1 MLDKK
6 KVKFRRQKMTT
17 PDKRYRYS
25 IRKFNV
31 GIASVAIAAFM
42 FLGGGAVS
50 VSASE
55 LVSNEPAVP
64 TSNSISEE
72 VQPSTPEMQESDEVP
87 SSAPLTE
94 TPAETPTALTEQT
107 ETVVAEETTQT
118 TEVTDPTS
126 INESSQDS
134 SSQTE
139 NADALV
145 AAKKVLEQVTSEAE
159 VLSSDALRKAAKST
173 EDTSALQEAAKSTQA
188 VIAEANKVFA
198 DENASLEDVNAQ
210 IVAIRSSVGSLVPEL
225 ISYTGIEEVTVALN
239 TPTSTETPADDAD
252 KAVVSAISD
261 VYTAKTQRVTTFAG
275 IPSNA
280 IVVIES
286 SATPATYTYKRFDGA
301 VNLDAVKKAYDAG
314 GFVDA
319 STFKTNGGKVN
330 EGETIYVVKEST
342 LKSATATSVEETYDL
357 IKFKHRENLVIDP
370 NSYDLGALARP
381 GSFSIDIEMLGDV
394 IDGYDPTRHILKE
407 NNTLLVIEP
416 GHSVYYGDLPEN
428 ERPAN
433 LVTNEKGDL
442 EDEYGNSMLYYHDK
456 LNLLLSHIEGHN
468 LADKPNSILDLPPG
482 VSVVF
487 KGLDGNETSS
497 KADINKLWFKR
508 LDDVWNKD
516 KEEYI
521 WGATTT
527 LEFKFK
533 VEKDGK
539 VINQDTEWRKVTL
552 HSSGNKKLADIIK
565 TTTKNTV
572 NDFDKGIV
580 DNIDFS
586 ALPTGMKDIA
596 VAMEKES
603 ANLDGTTPE
612 DGKLPIFNNPE
623 NKNVKWIVERTPED
637 SYGDGTKYAVQD
649 NSHGTSPI
657 RILPNWTD
665 LFKGDPS
672 ALLVSYLKETS
683 NDAGRKD
690 TDPIV
695 DKEAI
700 KSYKSLLDSIYRF
713 HKYNVDT
720 PVHAWNTADG
730 TTTKSLQDYAEGTHS
745 EFNKPVS
752 NYWRSSITPMGI
764 PTFDVGSDLDLEEL
778 TIIPS
783 GPTYVITH
791 RFEKGSSVPK
801 DIELPTEITSRITDD
816 KNYKEVPSGATRET
830 NQTISTTPYTD
841 KVNNGIWTFENWSAT
856 SLSPSAENPNPE
868 FVGTWKF
875 TKNEDVVVQYIALK
889 SNGTVDTSVTLK
901 GDYTD
906 SDDVQP
912 GTKYNATETK
922 NGIQEKPTSIVHD
935 ASGITYELVE
945 DRTESYTNGQKDE
958 TAKTA
963 GDVPVGGAVIK
974 YYYKPTGVGSVKIV
988 YQALTEDGSAEDAS
1002 VHLRD
1007 DYMDTEDKPVD
1018 TPYNAREE
1026 GEQPASITYVRPD
1039 GSTIEY
1045 KLVAEK
1051 SKLVDPYGEYTADEI
1066 GGADFPTEDDFY
1078 SYQVQEGLTTYTYY
1092 YQPDPNTETPA
1103 GTVKMGSVK
1112 IKYTALNEAG
1122 EKDPNV
1128 ELRGEYIDT
1137 PNSKVGTEYDAA
1149 ETKDGVEEKPTEFK
1163 NIGGKDYTFVR
1174 IEKTVNGVTAS
1185 DTNTSGEVAE
1195 GETIIEYVYK
1205 PVSTVPPVEP
1215 KGSVKIV
1222 YKALNADGTDVDS
1235 SVTLRADVNDTVDA
1249 AVGTPWNAKET
1260 GVDHDKNDTTEPIN
1274 ERQEMFTTEATETN
1288 PSREYRLVAAKTT
1301 VQTPTDATPVTV
1313 TDDAQLEG
1321 QVVEGT
1327 TTVTYYYA
1335 LVQVQ
1340 PATSRQ
1346 VKGSV
1351 IIKYEDAAETEIKGQ
1366 LTDTDQG
1373 LVATYTTPSRR
1384 YIKVDNQITYL
1395 DSEPTETEVL
1405 SNLTYNADQT
1415 REDGTVEKPAMIPFG
1430 DKTYHFIKL
1439 KEGSAETTGLVTE
1452 TTKTVTYVYA
1462 PEQQREETSPTLGS
1476 VLVRYKLEGSETDT
1490 NPDGITLRANYPDRT
1505 DVVVKNQTKTIYFY
1519 EDANGQQQTVREV
1532 TADPVPTNER
1542 YEITADEAPEILVS
1556 EGKQYRKVRRSDV
1569 AESGLVPEGTTTIT
1583 YYYKPV
1589 LGGVIVK
1596 YVNEA
1601 GLEIA
1606 DQYTDTDLN
1615 THLTSPVQ
1623 SYDATQTKPNSTDSE
1638 KPLTLTGKDDGKSYI
1653 FKEVRA
1659 EAGDSQPSGNL
1670 KEGTTTVVYVY
1681 SEKPKGSVLVRYKAL
1696 DAATGRQEDNS
1707 VTLREDYLDTPETYV
1722 DTDWSTVDKNVDHDK
1737 NQDTP
1742 LVDEQPTK
1750 FENINGKDYVLVKT
1764 VTRVPGQDATS
1775 DATSG
1780 NVVRGQTVVTY
1791 FYAPVQTETATT
1803 ENKGSVVIQY
1813 RRLGDKKEIA
1823 SAKDDRRDVVVSTT
1837 TNTKTFYVVDGQ
1849 RTYLEGGEAGVT
1861 TTEPT
1866 AADQLLYKAD
1876 ETGEQPP
1883 TINFQDTEAGE
1894 TAAITYHFIRHDT
1907 TSAGITG
1914 SVEVGTKTV
1923 VYLYS
1928 PEQSETTSKDNTAK
1942 VTVNYYILDTDTTL
1956 QPSYEDMPATKISET
1971 VSTRTYYLDADGNQ
1985 VPVGTPT
1992 EEIKPVVPA
2001 VTYNTNLTKADGTA
2015 ERPTTLTSGGK
2026 TYHLVETATS
2036 FTDGTGV
2043 SGTLTKDT
2051 VVNYYY
2057 AEVKEEEVSR
2067 TPITGN
2073 VLVHYKRASDKQELQ
2088 GTYTDTPATPVA
2100 YTVVTRSYYEDA
2112 QGQKHQVGESRSSRE
2127 AVTPVSTYT
2136 VEGTTEAPATL
2147 SYENTTYHY
2156 IGLETGSKPLTGDV
2170 VEGTTEVT
2178 LLYKPEQSR
2187 QETSPT
2193 PGSVIVRYKLEGS
2206 ETEANP
2212 DGITLRGDYPDTTDV
2227 VVKNQTKTIYF
2238 YEDANGQPQTVR
2250 EVTAD
2255 PVPTNERYEI
2265 TADEAPEILFSDGK
2279 QYRKVRRS
2287 EVAESG
2293 LVLEGT
2299 TTITYYYAPI
2309 QGGVI
2314 VKYVNEAGDEIAD
2327 QYTDTDLNTHL
2338 TDPVQSYDADGKKA
2352 DGQTDEKPGE
2362 LVGKDGKTYVFKEFK
2377 SGDGLS
2383 QPSGDL
2389 KEGTTTVVYVY
2400 KEKDK
2405 GSVLVRY
2412 VALQAD
2418 NQTVDDTVHLA
2429 DDYQDTPE
2437 TYIGQDWNTTGNK
2450 TDGSLER
2457 PADFRNV
2464 NGKDYL
2470 LVESKTT
2477 TTHDGQP
2484 VENNPTSGQV
2494 QKGQTVVTYYYAPV
2508 PQGSVRIEYKA
2519 LHPNGDINEDL
2530 NLRKAYFDTLNANVG
2545 TDYNASESGR
2555 VDHDDNP
2562 GTPLEDEKPSQIVL
2576 GAATYRLVEA
2586 RTTKRLNDGQDS
2598 LTDLTS
2604 GQVEKGTITITYYYA
2619 PVLGQVIVKYKALN
2633 ADGTAVDD
2641 SVHLADD
2648 YPEVTAGN
2656 VNDSYAITGQKPN
2669 SQEDEKPS
2677 TFVKP
2682 DKTYHLVASKT
2693 TKQVGTNPATI
2704 VGDNHDG
2711 NVAEGTTL
2719 ITFFY
2724 APEQVEKGTSRQV
2737 KGDVTIRYENTAGEE
2752 IKTSLPDT
2760 VQGLVATY
2768 TKPDRRYIKVDN
2780 QVSYLDTEA
2789 AETEVLSNLTY
2800 DADQTREDGTV
2811 EKPLI
2816 ITHNDKNYH
2825 FIKLKDGSAATTGLV
2840 TEATQ
2845 TVTYV
2850 YALEQTA
2857 VQEEDL
2863 TGSVVV
2869 KYQKL
2874 ADRSQI
2880 KADYSDTT
2888 NVKVGVKRISQNY
2901 YEDKDGVRQLVGN
2914 ATEVKELLS
2923 PAPTYTVEGDTEKPA
2938 IIDVNG
2944 INYHFVGID
2953 ETKSALTGDV
2963 TEVTKEV
2970 VLLYNPEMVETTP
2983 NTRRASVYVD
2993 YKILGTNEELQAR
3006 YTDTNQAVIA
3016 TSETTKRY
3024 YLNQDGSETVLENTT
3039 SPETLVDVT
3048 YDTTENN
3055 ERPLTLTKAGKEY
3068 HLVAG
3073 ETVGETKGTL
3083 TADAYVTYYYAEIK
3097 TETGQTEEKGKV
3109 LIHYE
3114 DTEGNTIS
3122 PEKVDVEDVLVST
3135 APTTR
3140 RYYEDGNGT
3149 KQYIEDLQVGTKVPT
3164 NAQYDA
3170 TQVREGGVEEKPS
3183 TIIYNDKNYHFIKLK
3198 VGSASETGTVTVET
3212 QTVTYVYSPEVTV
3225 STPSDNSAKVT
3236 VNYYILGTDE
3246 TLQPSYEDTPVTKI
3260 SETVSTRTY
3269 YLGADGNEVPV
3280 GDPTVVT
3287 NPVNPPVTY
3296 NTTETKNGKEE
3307 RPTTLTSGDKTYHLV
3322 EAATSF
3328 TDGTGVRGTLTKDTV
3343 VNYYYAE
3350 VKEEVA
3356 TVPTNGSVTIKYET
3370 TEGAS
3375 LREDKEDTASTV
3387 ISTKTTTKKYY
3398 EYNGEKVYVGDP
3410 VESTETVD
3418 LSYDTT
3424 EEAKDEKPSTLEK
3437 DGKTYQRVAVKSG
3450 SAAENGKVTGD
3461 HVVTYVYAE
3470 IVTPPVDSPK
3480 GSVIVKYRIQDEKG
3494 NVIESEIPRPDYE
3507 DTSETVTGTP
3517 YKTNENSDEK
3527 PTEFTYNGKVY
3538 EYVRVDGAEEGQ
3550 VGEGQTVVTYI
3561 YKEKITTP
3569 TPEDPKPENPKP
3581 EDPKP
3586 EDPKP

>member
-6 KVKFRRQKMTT
+6 KIKFRRKRQVT

-55 LVSNEPAVP
+55 LESVVPANTITSLESGELAQPSPETPVGEEEVAETAPVSPAPSSEPAQSVP
-64 TSNSISEE
+64 A
-72 VQPSTPEMQESDEVP
+72 PTPAP
-87 SSAPLTE
+87 SSEPAQSVPAPA
-94 TPAETPTALTEQT
+94 PAPSSEPVQSVPAPAPAPSSEPAQSVPAPAPAPSSDSQEL
-107 ETVVAEETTQT
+107 AA
-118 TEVTDPTS
+118 TD
-126 INESSQDS
+126 DL
-134 SSQTE
+134 
-139 NADALV
+139 A

-173 EDTSALQEAAKSTQA
+173 DDTSALQEAATATQA
-188 VIAEANKVFA
+188 VIAEASKVFA
-198 DENASLEDVNAQ
+198 DENASLDDVNAQ
-210 IVAIRSSVGSLVPEL
+210 IAAIRTSVSVLATEL
-225 ISYTGIEEVTVALN
+225 QSFTGDADITVLLASG
-239 TPTSTETPADDAD
+239 TPAADDA
-252 KAVVSAISD
+252 ISSSD
-261 VYTAKTQRVTTFAG
+261 TAYIAKSEGKGLSLDNLGNDPIIALKSTSG
-275 IPSNA
+275 
-280 IVVIES
+280 
-286 SATPATYTYKRFDGA
+286 TYTYKKFTGKPTEEQIKAAYQNKEFVDGA
-301 VNLDAVKKAYDAG
+301 AYKQANG
-314 GFVDA
+314 EI
-319 STFKTNGGKVN
+319 STAEK
-330 EGETIYVVKEST
+330 IYVIEEA
-342 LKSATATSVEETYDL
+342 LLSVPSSIEE
-357 IKFKHRENLVIDP
+357 
-370 NSYDLGALARP
+370 SYDLTKFHHREHILYDAEVLKMPKTSLALGFLARP
-381 GSFSIDIEMLGDV
+381 GSFSMDLRMNSSYGHVPSKDI
-394 IDGYDPTRHILKE
+394 PKE
-407 NNTLLVIEP
+407 NNTMLVMEPTTQIEY
-416 GHSVYYGDLPEN
+416 SELYTDEN
-428 ERPAN
+428 RPSWIDDTFTETITGFGYKQESRAN
-433 LVTNEKGDL
+433 YNF
-442 EDEYGNSMLYYHDK
+442 
-456 LNLLLSHIEGHN
+456 LLSHIDDYGVAN
-468 LADKPNSILDLPPG
+468 KPNDLLNKPNSVLELPPG
-482 VSVVF
+482 VSILFEGV
-487 KGLDGNETSS
+487 DGEEVLASNAAEVD
-497 KADINKLWFKR
+497 KVWKKLAVDFWDNDYNVRPDQVGILKM
-508 LDDVWNKD
+508 
-516 KEEYI
+516 
-521 WGATTT
+521 
-527 LEFKFK
+527 KFQ
-533 VEKDGK
+533 VEKDGIVIKKENTWREVK
-539 VINQDTEWRKVTL
+539 VYPRENISELIKV
-552 HSSGNKKLADIIK
+552 K
-565 TTTKNTV
+565 TQNTP
-572 NDFDKGIV
+572 NDFANGIV

-586 ALPTGMKDIA
+586 GLPDALKEEAIR
-596 VAMEKES
+596 MES
-603 ANLDGTTPE
+603 TTPNV
-612 DGKLPIFNNPE
+612 DGNLPQDNQLPNFYNPN
-623 NKNVKWIVERTPED
+623 NKNIQWIIKNDETGEFDRQNNEH
-637 SYGDGTKYAVQD
+637 
-649 NSHGTSPI
+649 NTSPI
-657 RILPNWTD
+657 RVIPNWSK

-672 ALLVSYLKETS
+672 KVLSSALKPMPDVEEPLTEEDKAIVTEAERALYAPYIQDIYEFWKDNMLVDRLTNYLYENNRSEGRGVSRYWETVF
-683 NDAGRKD
+683 
-690 TDPIV
+690 DPIPTPSFELTPTTLNLEV
-695 DKEAI
+695 FKHESGEDTTASVTVRYRALTDQGAKTDIVLETD
-700 KSYKSLLDSIYRF
+700 YLDTN
-713 HKYNVDT
+713 K
-720 PVHAWNTADG
+720 AAQNTAYTIEGKRADDD
-730 TTTKSLQDYAEGTHS
+730 TKD
-745 EFNKPVS
+745 
-752 NYWRSSITPMGI
+752 
-764 PTFDVGSDLDLEEL
+764 
-778 TIIPS
+778 
-783 GPTYVITH
+783 
-791 RFEKGSSVPK
+791 
-801 DIELPTEITSRITDD
+801 
-816 KNYKEVPSGATRET
+816 
-830 NQTISTTPYTD
+830 
-841 KVNNGIWTFENWSAT
+841 
-856 SLSPSAENPNPE
+856 
-868 FVGTWKF
+868 
-875 TKNEDVVVQYIALK
+875 
-889 SNGTVDTSVTLK
+889 
-901 GDYTD
+901 
-906 SDDVQP
+906 
-912 GTKYNATETK
+912 
-922 NGIQEKPTSIVHD
+922 EKPLTLTKDGV
-935 ASGITYELVE
+935 TYELVE
-945 DRTESYTNGQKDE
+945 SETTKQVGDTLSDITGTANESGTVADKD
-958 TAKTA
+958 TIITF
-963 GDVPVGGAVIK
+963 
-974 YYYKPTGVGSVKIV
+974 YYKPVATGNVTIK
-988 YQALTEDGSAEDAS
+988 YKALTADGSAED
-1002 VHLRD
+1002 
-1007 DYMDTEDKPVD
+1007 
-1018 TPYNAREE
+1018 
-1026 GEQPASITYVRPD
+1026 
-1039 GSTIEY
+1039 
-1045 KLVAEK
+1045 
-1051 SKLVDPYGEYTADEI
+1051 
-1066 GGADFPTEDDFY
+1066 
-1078 SYQVQEGLTTYTYY
+1078 
-1092 YQPDPNTETPA
+1092 
-1103 GTVKMGSVK
+1103 
-1112 IKYTALNEAG
+1112 
-1122 EKDPNV
+1122 
-1128 ELRGEYIDT
+1128 
-1137 PNSKVGTEYDAA
+1137 
-1149 ETKDGVEEKPTEFK
+1149 
-1163 NIGGKDYTFVR
+1163 
-1174 IEKTVNGVTAS
+1174 
-1185 DTNTSGEVAE
+1185 TN
-1195 GETIIEYVYK
+1195 
-1205 PVSTVPPVEP
+1205 
-1215 KGSVKIV
+1215 
-1222 YKALNADGTDVDS
+1222 
-1235 SVTLRADVNDTVDA
+1235 VTLRAEVNDTVDA
-1249 AVGTPWNAKET
+1249 AVGSPWNAKET
-1260 GVDHDKNDTTEPIN
+1260 NVDHDKDAATDPID
-1274 ERQEMFTTEATETN
+1274 ERPATLLTAAT
-1288 PSREYRLVAAKTT
+1288 PDKASLQYKLVSEKTT
-1301 VQTPTDATPVTV
+1301 IQKTTDAAPVLV
-1313 TDDAQLEG
+1313 TSDTELEG
-1321 QVVEGT
+1321 QVVEG
-1327 TTVTYYYA
+1327 
-1335 LVQVQ
+1335 L
-1340 PATSRQ
+1340 
-1346 VKGSV
+1346 
-1351 IIKYEDAAETEIKGQ
+1351 
-1366 LTDTDQG
+1366 
-1373 LVATYTTPSRR
+1373 
-1384 YIKVDNQITYL
+1384 
-1395 DSEPTETEVL
+1395 
-1405 SNLTYNADQT
+1405 
-1415 REDGTVEKPAMIPFG
+1415 
-1430 DKTYHFIKL
+1430 
-1439 KEGSAETTGLVTE
+1439 
-1452 TTKTVTYVYA
+1452 
-1462 PEQQREETSPTLGS
+1462 
-1476 VLVRYKLEGSETDT
+1476 
-1490 NPDGITLRANYPDRT
+1490 
-1505 DVVVKNQTKTIYFY
+1505 
-1519 EDANGQQQTVREV
+1519 
-1532 TADPVPTNER
+1532 
-1542 YEITADEAPEILVS
+1542 
-1556 EGKQYRKVRRSDV
+1556 
-1569 AESGLVPEGTTTIT
+1569 TTIT

-1596 YVNEA
+1596 YINEA
-1601 GLEIA
+1601 GDEIA
-1606 DQYTDTDLN
+1606 DDYTDTDLN

-1638 KPLTLTGKDDGKSYI
+1638 KPLTLTGKDGKSYI

-1696 DAATGRQEDNS
+1696 DAETGRQEDNS
-1707 VTLREDYLDTPETYV
+1707 VTLRADYLDTPETYV
-1722 DTDWSTVDKNVDHDK
+1722 DTAWSTVDKNVDHD
-1737 NQDTP
+1737 NNPATDSI
-1742 LVDEQPTK
+1742 DEQPAK

-1764 VTRVPGQDATS
+1764 VTQVPGQDATS
-1775 DATSG
+1775 EATSG
-1780 NVVRGQTVVTY
+1780 NVVEGQTVVTY

-1803 ENKGSVVIQY
+1803 ENKGSVVIEY
-1813 RRLGDKKEIA
+1813 RRLGDRKEIA
-1823 SAKDDRRDVVVSTT
+1823 SAKDDRKDVVVSTT

-1861 TTEPT
+1861 KTVPT

-1876 ETGEQPP
+1876 ERGEQPP
-1883 TINFQDTEAGE
+1883 TINFQDTDAGE
-1894 TAAITYHFIRHDT
+1894 TAEKTYHFVKHDE
-1907 TSAGITG
+1907 TSADITG

-1928 PEQSETTSKDNTAK
+1928 PEQSEPTSKDNTAK
-1942 VTVNYYILDTDTTL
+1942 VTVNYYILGTSTEL
-1956 QPSYEDMPATKISET
+1956 QPSYEDTPATKISET

-1985 VPVGTPT
+1985 VPVGDPT
-1992 EEIKPVVPA
+1992 VVTNPVNPE
-2001 VTYNTNLTKADGTA
+2001 VTYDTTLTKADGTA

-2127 AVTPVSTYT
+2127 AVTPIPTYT

-2178 LLYKPEQSR
+2178 LLYSPEMTVSTPSDNSAKVTVNYYILGTSTELQPSYEDTPATKISETVSTRTYYLGVDGNEVPVGDPTVVTNPVNPVVTYDTTLTKVDGTAERPTTLTSGGKTYHLVETATSFTDGTGVSGTLTKDTVVNYYYAEVKEEEVSRTPITGNVLVHYKRASDKQELQGTYTDTPATPVAYTVVTRSYYEDAQGQKHQVGESRSSREAVTPVPTYTIEGTTEAPATLRYENTTYHYIGLETGSKPLTGDVVEGTTEVTLLYSPEQSR

-2193 PGSVIVRYKLEGS
+2193 SGSVIVRYKLEGS
-2206 ETEANP
+2206 ETDATP
-2212 DGITLRGDYPDTTDV
+2212 DGITLRDDYPDTTDV

-2250 EVTAD
+2250 EEIAD

-2265 TADEAPEILFSDGK
+2265 TATEAPEILVSDGK

-2287 EVAESG
+2287 SVAESG
-2293 LVLEGT
+2293 LVPEGT

-2314 VKYVNEAGDEIAD
+2314 VKYVNEEGAEIAD

-2362 LVGKDGKTYVFKEFK
+2362 LVGKDGKTYVFKEVK

-2383 QPSGDL
+2383 QPSGEL

-2412 VALQAD
+2412 VALQED

-2457 PADFRNV
+2457 PADFRNI

-2484 VENNPTSGQV
+2484 VDNNPTSGQV

-2519 LHPNGDINEDL
+2519 LRPNGDINEDL

-2545 TDYNASESGR
+2545 TDYNASETGR

-2789 AETEVLSNLTY
+2789 AETEVLSNLAY

-2857 VQEEDL
+2857 VQEEDI

-2914 ATEVKELLS
+2914 ATEVKELLN

-3024 YLNQDGSETVLENTT
+3024 YLNQDGSETVLQNTT
-3039 SPETLVDVT
+3039 SPETFVDVT

-3073 ETVGETKGTL
+3073 ATLGATDGTL
-3083 TADAYVTYYYAEIK
+3083 RSDVYVTYYYAEIK

-3170 TQVREGGVEEKPS
+3170 SQVREGGVEEKPS

-3287 NPVNPPVTY
+3287 NPVDPAVTY
-3296 NTTETKNGKEE
+3296 DTTETKNGNEE

-3328 TDGTGVRGTLTKDTV
+3328 TEGTGISGTLTKDTV

-3350 VKEEVA
+3350 VKEEVT

-3370 TEGAS
+3370 VDGEELQTPFSDTPSTE
-3375 LREDKEDTASTV
+3375 
-3387 ISTKTTTKKYY
+3387 ISSVTTKRKYY
-3398 EYNGEKVYVGDP
+3398 EYNGEKTYVGEAEVTP
-3410 VESTETVD
+3410 STTDVP
-3418 LSYDTT
+3418 YNTT
-3424 EEAKDEKPSTLEK
+3424 ENDEKPETLQK
-3437 DGKTYQRVAVKSG
+3437 DGKTYQRVAVKAG

-3470 IVTPPVDSPK
+3470 
-3480 GSVIVKYRIQDEKG
+3480 
-3494 NVIESEIPRPDYE
+3494 
-3507 DTSETVTGTP
+3507 
-3517 YKTNENSDEK
+3517 
-3527 PTEFTYNGKVY
+3527 
-3538 EYVRVDGAEEGQ
+3538 
-3550 VGEGQTVVTYI
+3550 
-3561 YKEKITTP
+3561 
-3569 TPEDPKPENPKP
+3569 
-3581 EDPKP
+3581 
-3586 EDPKP
+3586 

>member
-6 KVKFRRQKMTT
+6 KIKFRRKRQVT

-55 LVSNEPAVP
+55 LESVVPANTITSLESGELAQPSPETPVGEEEVAETAPVSPAPSSEPAQSVP
-64 TSNSISEE
+64 APAPAPNSEP
-72 VQPSTPEMQESDEVP
+72 VQSVPAPVPAP
-87 SSAPLTE
+87 SSEPAQSVPAPA
-94 TPAETPTALTEQT
+94 PAPSSDSQELA
-107 ETVVAEETTQT
+107 A
-118 TEVTDPTS
+118 TD
-126 INESSQDS
+126 DL
-134 SSQTE
+134 
-139 NADALV
+139 A
-145 AAKKVLEQVTSEAE
+145 AAKKVLEQVLSEAE
-159 VLSSDALRKAAKST
+159 VLSADALRKAAKST
-173 EDTSALQEAAKSTQA
+173 DDTSALQEAAKSTQA
-188 VIAEANKVFA
+188 VIAVANKVFA
-198 DENASLEDVNAQ
+198 DENASLDDVNAQ
-210 IVAIRSSVGSLVPEL
+210 IAAIRTSVEALANQLYSSTASQDLSVMLT
-225 ISYTGIEEVTVALN
+225 TG
-239 TPTSTETPADDAD
+239 TPDTTTPAHYTKIIND
-252 KAVVSAISD
+252 VVDEPYAI
-261 VYTAKTQRVTTFAG
+261 TARELGTT
-275 IPSNA
+275 
-280 IVVIES
+280 
-286 SATPATYTYKRFDGA
+286 TPAVTSFNLAVYDAATGTSVYKRYDTNSPMNMTLILQDYKANASSFLTA
-301 VNLDAVKKAYDAG
+301 DAFKAAHPLG
-314 GFVDA
+314 E
-319 STFKTNGGKVN
+319 N
-330 EGETIYVVKEST
+330 ETIYVVNKADLENAPAPTTLTFPGLHHREHIVYDPAKQQYYYFLAADVLKLHFEERGKNLLTANIYWKNLIAKHSGVAILKSDKLDPNLLISHTADKPTKHGLHDMGDIYDIEFETTPNFDDWKTTDAEGDLYANYGTNKTIKWRYVQKNQEGQVILREENWRETTVHVGYVNTRDKNDQTIYLSDTTNPDGYVEASKIISEQPYVDYTFTGRTPQNVYSDTQVTTKVVYNDFANYKANGMDFSKLPEPIRDELFKSELAVPGPRGTLPKDGEMVFDPYFKPRKSLEGYPANYLNAFNGEVIKYDGQGAGGNRDTTSDADNPKELDPTQTFPEQIYSERDYPFTEAIFGSKISIDDDGNLKAGTDPLTDTNVADYPLYDRYDSLYSPKYDTNNYWEYVIDSVPRTEIISDGAKINLAAIDAAVADVSGSVYADYIALDEQGNVTETKLQNTKTIVDKKPKDTDYALHDGDKKPETFEHNGRTYKLVYST
-342 LKSATATSVEETYDL
+342 LKVKGTETPYSDTGKVVKGNINATHYYAPVQEKTIEKPLEATLRVEYYDDDTNLKFPQLPNGIVHKTGVVGKTYYKQSYYLDKEKREVALSEVKLYNEVTQGVAYDLVNDKVTDPAGITAGLNTTLNPDLTWEGMRNTGDPATSGENTLLYLYHSKITFEGVNTTKGEFYSDSVVKLYYSMDGDNPTGTTYDRTADDRGTLIIRYVDEEGNQLAEPYTHKDNLVVGTSSYKVNEVETAWDEGGSATAWAIAEDVRYDEVYVSKN
-357 IKFKHRENLVIDP
+357 IPYDVHRD
-370 NSYDLGALARP
+370 
-381 GSFSIDIEMLGDV
+381 
-394 IDGYDPTRHILKE
+394 
-407 NNTLLVIEP
+407 
-416 GHSVYYGDLPEN
+416 
-428 ERPAN
+428 
-433 LVTNEKGDL
+433 
-442 EDEYGNSMLYYHDK
+442 
-456 LNLLLSHIEGHN
+456 
-468 LADKPNSILDLPPG
+468 
-482 VSVVF
+482 
-487 KGLDGNETSS
+487 
-497 KADINKLWFKR
+497 
-508 LDDVWNKD
+508 
-516 KEEYI
+516 
-521 WGATTT
+521 
-527 LEFKFK
+527 
-533 VEKDGK
+533 
-539 VINQDTEWRKVTL
+539 Q
-552 HSSGNKKLADIIK
+552 K
-565 TTTKNTV
+565 T
-572 NDFDKGIV
+572 
-580 DNIDFS
+580 
-586 ALPTGMKDIA
+586 
-596 VAMEKES
+596 
-603 ANLDGTTPE
+603 DGTAVKPDQIREYRFLRPE
-612 DGKLPIFNNPE
+612 AKIPLSG
-623 NKNVKWIVERTPED
+623 
-637 SYGDGTKYAVQD
+637 
-649 NSHGTSPI
+649 
-657 RILPNWTD
+657 
-665 LFKGDPS
+665 
-672 ALLVSYLKETS
+672 
-683 NDAGRKD
+683 
-690 TDPIV
+690 
-695 DKEAI
+695 
-700 KSYKSLLDSIYRF
+700 SLLRG
-713 HKYNVDT
+713 VDT
-720 PVHAWNTADG
+720 ITLVY
-730 TTTKSLQDYAEGTHS
+730 TK
-745 EFNKPVS
+745 
-752 NYWRSSITPMGI
+752 
-764 PTFDVGSDLDLEEL
+764 
-778 TIIPS
+778 
-783 GPTYVITH
+783 TYQVRH
-791 RFEKGSSVPK
+791 RFEKATSVPAH
-801 DIELPTEITSRITDD
+801 IQLPTEI
-816 KNYKEVPSGATRET
+816 ATRT
-830 NQTISTTPYTD
+830 NGKDYTD
-841 KVNNGIWTFENWSAT
+841 VASGDSRTPNDTIDKTAYVDNVNNGTWTFEAWDKST
-856 SLSPSAENPNPE
+856 VTVGKDNPNPE
-868 FVGTWKF
+868 FVGTWLF
-875 TKNEDVVVQYIALK
+875 TAN
-889 SNGTVDTSVTLK
+889 
-901 GDYTD
+901 
-906 SDDVQP
+906 
-912 GTKYNATETK
+912 
-922 NGIQEKPTSIVHD
+922 
-935 ASGITYELVE
+935 
-945 DRTESYTNGQKDE
+945 
-958 TAKTA
+958 
-963 GDVPVGGAVIK
+963 
-974 YYYKPTGVGSVKIV
+974 
-988 YQALTEDGSAEDAS
+988 
-1002 VHLRD
+1002 
-1007 DYMDTEDKPVD
+1007 
-1018 TPYNAREE
+1018 TPS
-1026 GEQPASITYVRPD
+1026 PAS
-1039 GSTIEY
+1039 
-1045 KLVAEK
+1045 
-1051 SKLVDPYGEYTADEI
+1051 
-1066 GGADFPTEDDFY
+1066 PT
-1078 SYQVQEGLTTYTYY
+1078 
-1092 YQPDPNTETPA
+1092 
-1103 GTVKMGSVK
+1103 
-1112 IKYTALNEAG
+1112 
-1122 EKDPNV
+1122 
-1128 ELRGEYIDT
+1128 
-1137 PNSKVGTEYDAA
+1137 
-1149 ETKDGVEEKPTEFK
+1149 
-1163 NIGGKDYTFVR
+1163 
-1174 IEKTVNGVTAS
+1174 
-1185 DTNTSGEVAE
+1185 
-1195 GETIIEYVYK
+1195 
-1205 PVSTVPPVEP
+1205 
-1215 KGSVKIV
+1215 GSVKIV
-1222 YKALNADGTDVDS
+1222 YKALTADGSAEDTN
-1235 SVTLRADVNDTVDA
+1235 VTLRAEVNDTVDA
-1249 AVGTPWNAKET
+1249 AVGSQWNAKET
-1260 GVDHDKNDTTEPIN
+1260 NVDHDKDAATDPID
-1274 ERQEMFTTEATETN
+1274 ERPATLLTAAT
-1288 PSREYRLVAAKTT
+1288 PDKASLQYKLVSEKTT
-1301 VQTPTDATPVTV
+1301 IQKPTDTAPVLV
-1313 TDDAQLEG
+1313 TSDTELEG
-1321 QVVEGT
+1321 QVVEG
-1327 TTVTYYYA
+1327 
-1335 LVQVQ
+1335 L
-1340 PATSRQ
+1340 
-1346 VKGSV
+1346 
-1351 IIKYEDAAETEIKGQ
+1351 
-1366 LTDTDQG
+1366 
-1373 LVATYTTPSRR
+1373 
-1384 YIKVDNQITYL
+1384 
-1395 DSEPTETEVL
+1395 
-1405 SNLTYNADQT
+1405 
-1415 REDGTVEKPAMIPFG
+1415 
-1430 DKTYHFIKL
+1430 
-1439 KEGSAETTGLVTE
+1439 
-1452 TTKTVTYVYA
+1452 
-1462 PEQQREETSPTLGS
+1462 
-1476 VLVRYKLEGSETDT
+1476 
-1490 NPDGITLRANYPDRT
+1490 
-1505 DVVVKNQTKTIYFY
+1505 
-1519 EDANGQQQTVREV
+1519 
-1532 TADPVPTNER
+1532 
-1542 YEITADEAPEILVS
+1542 
-1556 EGKQYRKVRRSDV
+1556 
-1569 AESGLVPEGTTTIT
+1569 TTIT

-1638 KPLTLTGKDDGKSYI
+1638 KPLTLTGKDGKSYI
-1653 FKEVRA
+1653 FKEVKT
-1659 EAGDSQPSGNL
+1659 GDGLSQESGEL

-1696 DAATGRQEDNS
+1696 DAETGRQEDNS
-1707 VTLREDYLDTPETYV
+1707 VTLRADYLDTPETYV
-1722 DTDWSTVDKNVDHDK
+1722 DTAWSTVDKNVDHD
-1737 NQDTP
+1737 NDPATDSI
-1742 LVDEQPTK
+1742 DEQPAK

-1764 VTRVPGQDATS
+1764 VTQVPGQDATS
-1775 DATSG
+1775 EATSG
-1780 NVVRGQTVVTY
+1780 NVVEGQTVVTY

-1849 RTYLEGGEAGVT
+1849 RTYLEGGENGVDVT
-1861 TTEPT
+1861 VPT

-1883 TINFQDTEAGE
+1883 TINFQDTDAGE
-1894 TAAITYHFIRHDT
+1894 TAEKTYHFIKHDEA
-1907 TSAGITG
+1907 SASITG
-1914 SVEVGTKTV
+1914 SVEEELTKIV

-1928 PEQSETTSKDNTAK
+1928 LEQSETTSKANTAK
-1942 VTVNYYILDTDTTL
+1942 VTVNYYILGTSTEL
-1956 QPSYEDMPATKISET
+1956 QPSYEDTPVTKISET
-1971 VSTRTYYLDADGNQ
+1971 VSTRTYYLGADGNE
-1985 VPVGTPT
+1985 VPVGDTT
-1992 EEIKPVVPA
+1992 VVTNPVNPA
-2001 VTYNTNLTKADGTA
+2001 VTYDTTETKNGKE
-2015 ERPTTLTSGGK
+2015 ERPTTLVSGDK
-2026 TYHLVETATS
+2026 TYHLVEAATS
-2036 FTDGTGV
+2036 FTEGTGI

-2073 VLVHYKRASDKQELQ
+2073 VLVHYKRASDKQELK

-2112 QGQKHQVGESRSSRE
+2112 QGQKHQVGDNRTSTE
-2127 AVTPVSTYT
+2127 TVSPIPTYT
-2136 VEGTTEAPATL
+2136 VEGTAEVPTTL
-2147 SYENTTYHY
+2147 PYENTTYHY

-2178 LLYKPEQSR
+2178 LLYTPELS
-2187 QETSPT
+2187 ETKTTSVT
-2193 PGSVIVRYKLEGS
+2193 GSVLVRYKLEGS
-2206 ETEANP
+2206 ETDTTP
-2212 DGITLRGDYPDTTDV
+2212 DGITLRADYPDTTDV

-2265 TADEAPEILFSDGK
+2265 TADEAPEILVSDGK

-2287 EVAESG
+2287 GVAESG
-2293 LVLEGT
+2293 LVPEGT

-2327 QYTDTDLNTHL
+2327 QYTDTDLTTHL

-2362 LVGKDGKTYVFKEFK
+2362 LVGKDGKTYVFKGVK

-2383 QPSGDL
+2383 QPSGNL

-2412 VALQAD
+2412 VALQED

-2457 PADFRNV
+2457 PADFRNI

-2484 VENNPTSGQV
+2484 VDNNPTSGQV

-2545 TDYNASESGR
+2545 TAYNASETGR

-2562 GTPLEDEKPSQIVL
+2562 ETPLEDEKPSQIIL
-2576 GAATYRLVEA
+2576 GATTYRLVEA

-2780 QVSYLDTEA
+2780 QVRYLDSEA
-2789 AETEVLSNLTY
+2789 AETEVLSNLAY

-2811 EKPLI
+2811 EKLLI

-2901 YEDKDGVRQLVGN
+2901 YEDKDGARQLVGN
-2914 ATEVKELLS
+2914 ATEVKELLN

-3006 YTDTNQAVIA
+3006 HTDTDQVVIA

-3068 HLVAG
+3068 YLVAG

-3083 TADAYVTYYYAEIK
+3083 TADVYVTYYYAEIK

-3170 TQVREGGVEEKPS
+3170 SQVREGGVEEKPS

-3198 VGSASETGTVTVET
+3198 DNSAAEAGTVTVET

-3236 VNYYILGTDE
+3236 VNYYILGTDT

-3287 NPVNPPVTY
+3287 NPVNPAATY
-3296 NTTETKNGKEE
+3296 DTTETKNGKEE
-3307 RPTTLTSGDKTYHLV
+3307 RPTTLESGDKTYHLV

-3328 TDGTGVRGTLTKDTV
+3328 TEGTGISGALTKDTV

-3350 VKEEVA
+3350 VKEEVT

-3370 TEGAS
+3370 TEGTP

-3450 SAAENGKVTGD
+3450 SASENGKVTGD

-3470 IVTPPVDSPK
+3470 IKEEVTTVPTN
-3480 GSVIVKYRIQDEKG
+3480 GSVTIKYETTEGTPLREDK
-3494 NVIESEIPRPDYE
+3494 E
-3507 DTSETVTGTP
+3507 DTASTVIST
-3517 YKTNENSDEK
+3517 K
-3527 PTEFTYNGKVY
+3527 
-3538 EYVRVDGAEEGQ
+3538 
-3550 VGEGQTVVTYI
+3550 
-3561 YKEKITTP
+3561 
-3569 TPEDPKPENPKP
+3569 
-3581 EDPKP
+3581 
-3586 EDPKP
+3586 

>member
-6 KVKFRRQKMTT
+6 KIKFRRKRQAT

-55 LVSNEPAVP
+55 LESVVPANTSTSLESGELAQPSPEIPVGEEEVAETDLVSPAPSSEPAQSVP
-64 TSNSISEE
+64 ASALA
-72 VQPSTPEMQESDEVP
+72 P
-87 SSAPLTE
+87 SSEPAQSVPAPA
-94 TPAETPTALTEQT
+94 PAPNSEPVQSVLAPVPAPSSEPAQSVPAPAPAPSSDSQEL
-107 ETVVAEETTQT
+107 AA
-118 TEVTDPTS
+118 TD
-126 INESSQDS
+126 DL
-134 SSQTE
+134 
-139 NADALV
+139 A

-173 EDTSALQEAAKSTQA
+173 DDTSALQEAATATQA
-188 VIAEANKVFA
+188 VIAVANKVFA
-198 DENASLEDVNAQ
+198 DEKASLEEVNAQ
-210 IVAIRSSVGSLVPEL
+210 IAAIRASVEALANQLYSSTASQDLSVMLT
-225 ISYTGIEEVTVALN
+225 TG
-239 TPTSTETPADDAD
+239 TPDTTTPAHYTKIINDVA
-252 KAVVSAISD
+252 SEPYAI
-261 VYTAKTQRVTTFAG
+261 TARELGTT
-275 IPSNA
+275 
-280 IVVIES
+280 
-286 SATPATYTYKRFDGA
+286 TPAVTSFNLAVYDAATGTSVYKRYDTNSPMNMTLILQDYKANASSFLTA
-301 VNLDAVKKAYDAG
+301 DAFKAAHPLG
-314 GFVDA
+314 E
-319 STFKTNGGKVN
+319 N
-330 EGETIYVVKEST
+330 ETIYVVNKADLENAPAPTTLTFPGLHHREHIVYDPAKQQYYYFLAADVLKLHFEERGKNHMTSSTSPKNLIANHSGVAILKSDKLDPNLLISHTTDNPTKHGLHNMGNMYDIEFETEPNFDDWKTTDAEGDLYANYGTNKPIRWRYVQKNEAGEIILRETNWRETTIHAGYHNVQPRTVYLSDPNAPEGYVEATDIFSQLPYEDYVFNGINVQDLYNPKQHTAKVIRNNFAEYKINGMDFSKLPEPLRTELFESEKTVPGPRGTLPQDGEMVFDPTFKPRESVGNYRYEFLNNFENEVIKYDAQGAGGNRDVSSSNEPLNPKQTFPEQIYSERDYPFTEAIFGSKISIDDDGNLKAGTDPLTDTNVEDYPLYDRYYSLYKPKYDTNNYWEYVINEVPRTEIISDGTKINLAAIDAAVVDVNGSVFADYIALDDQGNVTDTKLQATKTIINQQPKDTDYALHDGDKKPETFEHNGRTYKLVYST
-342 LKSATATSVEETYDL
+342 LKVKGTDTAYSDTGKVVKGNINATHYYAPVQERVIEEDFTATLRLEYYDYDTKLPFPQLPNGIVHKTGVVGKTYYKQSYYLDKEKREVALSEVKLYNEVTQGVAYDL
-357 IKFKHRENLVIDP
+357 VNDKVTDP
-370 NSYDLGALARP
+370 AGITAGLNTTLNPDLTWEGMRNT
-381 GSFSIDIEMLGDV
+381 GDPATS
-394 IDGYDPTRHILKE
+394 GE
-407 NNTLLVIEP
+407 NTLLYLYHSKITFEGVNTTKGEFYSDSVVKLYYSMDGDNPTGTTYDRTADDRGTLIIRYVDEEGNQLAEP
-416 GHSVYYGDLPEN
+416 YTHKD
-428 ERPAN
+428 N
-433 LVTNEKGDL
+433 LVVG
-442 EDEYGNSMLYYHDK
+442 
-456 LNLLLSHIEGHN
+456 
-468 LADKPNSILDLPPG
+468 
-482 VSVVF
+482 
-487 KGLDGNETSS
+487 TSS
-497 KADINKLWFKR
+497 YKVNQVETAWDEGGNATAWAIAE
-508 LDDVWNKD
+508 DVRYDEVYVSNNIPYD
-516 KEEYI
+516 VH
-521 WGATTT
+521 T
-527 LEFKFK
+527 
-533 VEKDGK
+533 D
-539 VINQDTEWRKVTL
+539 Q
-552 HSSGNKKLADIIK
+552 K
-565 TTTKNTV
+565 T
-572 NDFDKGIV
+572 
-580 DNIDFS
+580 
-586 ALPTGMKDIA
+586 
-596 VAMEKES
+596 
-603 ANLDGTTPE
+603 DGTAVKPDQIREYRFLRPE
-612 DGKLPIFNNPE
+612 AKIPLSG
-623 NKNVKWIVERTPED
+623 
-637 SYGDGTKYAVQD
+637 
-649 NSHGTSPI
+649 
-657 RILPNWTD
+657 
-665 LFKGDPS
+665 
-672 ALLVSYLKETS
+672 
-683 NDAGRKD
+683 
-690 TDPIV
+690 
-695 DKEAI
+695 
-700 KSYKSLLDSIYRF
+700 SLLRG
-713 HKYNVDT
+713 
-720 PVHAWNTADG
+720 VHTI
-730 TTTKSLQDYAEGTHS
+730 TLVYTK
-745 EFNKPVS
+745 
-752 NYWRSSITPMGI
+752 
-764 PTFDVGSDLDLEEL
+764 
-778 TIIPS
+778 
-783 GPTYVITH
+783 TYQVRH
-791 RFEKGSSVPK
+791 RFEKATSVPAH
-801 DIELPTEITSRITDD
+801 IQLPTEI
-816 KNYKEVPSGATRET
+816 ATRT
-830 NQTISTTPYTD
+830 NGKDYTD
-841 KVNNGIWTFENWSAT
+841 VASGDSRTPNDTIDKTAYVDNVNNGTWTFEAWDKST
-856 SLSPSAENPNPE
+856 VTVGKDNPNPE
-868 FVGTWKF
+868 FVGTWLF
-875 TKNEDVVVQYIALK
+875 TAN
-889 SNGTVDTSVTLK
+889 T
-901 GDYTD
+901 
-906 SDDVQP
+906 
-912 GTKYNATETK
+912 
-922 NGIQEKPTSIVHD
+922 
-935 ASGITYELVE
+935 
-945 DRTESYTNGQKDE
+945 
-958 TAKTA
+958 
-963 GDVPVGGAVIK
+963 
-974 YYYKPTGVGSVKIV
+974 
-988 YQALTEDGSAEDAS
+988 
-1002 VHLRD
+1002 
-1007 DYMDTEDKPVD
+1007 
-1018 TPYNAREE
+1018 TP
-1026 GEQPASITYVRPD
+1026 PAS
-1039 GSTIEY
+1039 
-1045 KLVAEK
+1045 
-1051 SKLVDPYGEYTADEI
+1051 
-1066 GGADFPTEDDFY
+1066 PT
-1078 SYQVQEGLTTYTYY
+1078 
-1092 YQPDPNTETPA
+1092 
-1103 GTVKMGSVK
+1103 
-1112 IKYTALNEAG
+1112 
-1122 EKDPNV
+1122 
-1128 ELRGEYIDT
+1128 
-1137 PNSKVGTEYDAA
+1137 
-1149 ETKDGVEEKPTEFK
+1149 
-1163 NIGGKDYTFVR
+1163 
-1174 IEKTVNGVTAS
+1174 
-1185 DTNTSGEVAE
+1185 
-1195 GETIIEYVYK
+1195 
-1205 PVSTVPPVEP
+1205 
-1215 KGSVKIV
+1215 GSVKIV
-1222 YKALNADGTDVDS
+1222 YKALTADGTDVDS

-1249 AVGTPWNAKET
+1249 TVGSQWNAKET
-1260 GVDHDKNDTTEPIN
+1260 NVDHDKDTATDPID
-1274 ERQEMFTTEATETN
+1274 ERPATLLTAAT
-1288 PSREYRLVAAKTT
+1288 PDKVSLQYKLVSEKTT
-1301 VQTPTDATPVTV
+1301 IQKPTDAAPVLV
-1313 TDDAQLEG
+1313 TSDTELEG
-1321 QVVEGT
+1321 QVVEG
-1327 TTVTYYYA
+1327 
-1335 LVQVQ
+1335 L
-1340 PATSRQ
+1340 
-1346 VKGSV
+1346 
-1351 IIKYEDAAETEIKGQ
+1351 
-1366 LTDTDQG
+1366 
-1373 LVATYTTPSRR
+1373 
-1384 YIKVDNQITYL
+1384 
-1395 DSEPTETEVL
+1395 
-1405 SNLTYNADQT
+1405 
-1415 REDGTVEKPAMIPFG
+1415 
-1430 DKTYHFIKL
+1430 
-1439 KEGSAETTGLVTE
+1439 
-1452 TTKTVTYVYA
+1452 
-1462 PEQQREETSPTLGS
+1462 
-1476 VLVRYKLEGSETDT
+1476 
-1490 NPDGITLRANYPDRT
+1490 
-1505 DVVVKNQTKTIYFY
+1505 
-1519 EDANGQQQTVREV
+1519 
-1532 TADPVPTNER
+1532 
-1542 YEITADEAPEILVS
+1542 
-1556 EGKQYRKVRRSDV
+1556 
-1569 AESGLVPEGTTTIT
+1569 TTIT

-1596 YVNEA
+1596 YINEA
-1601 GLEIA
+1601 GDEIA
-1606 DQYTDTDLN
+1606 DDYTDTDLN

-1638 KPLTLTGKDDGKSYI
+1638 KPLTLTGKDGKSYI
-1653 FKEVRA
+1653 FKEVKT
-1659 EAGDSQPSGNL
+1659 GDGLSQESGNL

-1696 DAATGRQEDNS
+1696 DAETGRQEDNS
-1707 VTLREDYLDTPETYV
+1707 VTLRADYLDTPETYV
-1722 DTDWSTVDKNVDHDK
+1722 DTAWSTVDKNVDHDK

-1750 FENINGKDYVLVKT
+1750 FENINGKNYVLVKT
-1764 VTRVPGQDATS
+1764 VTQVPGQDATS

-1780 NVVRGQTVVTY
+1780 NVVQGQTVVTY

-1803 ENKGSVVIQY
+1803 ENKGSVVIEY

-1861 TTEPT
+1861 KTVPT
-1866 AADQLLYKAD
+1866 AADQLTYTAN

-1883 TINFQDTEAGE
+1883 TINFQDTDAGE
-1894 TAAITYHFIRHDT
+1894 TAAKTYHFVKHDE
-1907 TSAGITG
+1907 TSESIEG

-1928 PEQSETTSKDNTAK
+1928 PEQSEPTSKDNTAK
-1942 VTVNYYILDTDTTL
+1942 VTVNYYILDTSTEL
-1956 QPSYEDMPATKISET
+1956 QPSYEDTPATKISET

-1985 VPVGTPT
+1985 VPVGDPT
-1992 EEIKPVVPA
+1992 VVTNPVNPE
-2001 VTYNTNLTKADGTA
+2001 VTYDTTLTKADGTA

-2127 AVTPVSTYT
+2127 AVTPIPTYT

-2187 QETSPT
+2187 QETSPA

-2206 ETEANP
+2206 ETDTTP
-2212 DGITLRGDYPDTTDV
+2212 DGVTLRDDYPDTTDV

-2250 EVTAD
+2250 EEIAD

-2265 TADEAPEILFSDGK
+2265 TADEAPEILVSDGK

-2287 EVAESG
+2287 GVAESG
-2293 LVLEGT
+2293 LVPEGT

-2362 LVGKDGKTYVFKEFK
+2362 LVGKDGKTYVFKEVK

-2383 QPSGDL
+2383 QPSGNL

-2412 VALQAD
+2412 VALQED
-2418 NQTVDDTVHLA
+2418 NQTVDATVHLA

-2457 PADFRNV
+2457 PADFRNI

-2477 TTHDGQP
+2477 TTHDSQP
-2484 VENNPTSGQV
+2484 VDNNPTSGQV

-2519 LHPNGDINEDL
+2519 LRPNGDINEDL

-2545 TDYNASESGR
+2545 TDYNASETGR

-2562 GTPLEDEKPSQIVL
+2562 GTPLEDEKPSQIIL
-2576 GAATYRLVEA
+2576 GATTYRLVEA

-2598 LTDLTS
+2598 PTNLTS

-2693 TKQVGTNPATI
+2693 TKQVGTNPATV

-2789 AETEVLSNLTY
+2789 AETEVLSNLAY

-2857 VQEEDL
+2857 VQEEDI

-2914 ATEVKELLS
+2914 ATEVKELLN

-3024 YLNQDGSETVLENTT
+3024 YLNQDGSETVLQNTT
-3039 SPETLVDVT
+3039 SPETFVDVT

-3073 ETVGETKGTL
+3073 ATLGATDGTL
-3083 TADAYVTYYYAEIK
+3083 RSDVYVTYYYAEIK

-3149 KQYIEDLQVGTKVPT
+3149 KQYIEDIQVGTKVPT

-3170 TQVREGGVEEKPS
+3170 SQVREGGVEEKPS

-3236 VNYYILGTDE
+3236 VNYYILGTDT
-3246 TLQPSYEDTPVTKI
+3246 TLQPSYEDTPATKI

-3269 YLGADGNEVPV
+3269 YLDADGNQVPV

-3287 NPVNPPVTY
+3287 NPVNPAVTY
-3296 NTTETKNGKEE
+3296 DTTETKNGKEE
-3307 RPTTLTSGDKTYHLV
+3307 RPTTLVSGDKTYHLV
-3322 EAATSF
+3322 ETATSF
-3328 TDGTGVRGTLTKDTV
+3328 TDGTGVSGTLTKDTV

-3350 VKEEVA
+3350 VKEEVT

-3370 TEGAS
+3370 VDGEELQTPFSDTPSTE
-3375 LREDKEDTASTV
+3375 
-3387 ISTKTTTKKYY
+3387 ISSVTTKRKYY
-3398 EYNGEKVYVGDP
+3398 EYNGEKTYVGEAEVTP
-3410 VESTETVD
+3410 STTDVP
-3418 LSYDTT
+3418 YNTT
-3424 EEAKDEKPSTLEK
+3424 ENDEKPETLQK
-3437 DGKTYQRVAVKSG
+3437 DGKTYQRVAVKAG

-3470 IVTPPVDSPK
+3470 I
-3480 GSVIVKYRIQDEKG
+3480 
-3494 NVIESEIPRPDYE
+3494 
-3507 DTSETVTGTP
+3507 
-3517 YKTNENSDEK
+3517 
-3527 PTEFTYNGKVY
+3527 
-3538 EYVRVDGAEEGQ
+3538 
-3550 VGEGQTVVTYI
+3550 
-3561 YKEKITTP
+3561 
-3569 TPEDPKPENPKP
+3569 

-3586 EDPKP
+3586 EDP

>member
-6 KVKFRRQKMTT
+6 KIKFRRQRQVTS
-17 PDKRYRYS
+17 DKRYRYS

-55 LVSNEPAVP
+55 LEPVAPVNTSTSLESGELAQPSPETPIAEEEEAETLPSIVLTPSSEPAQSVPASALAPSSEPAQSVPAPALASSSEPAQSVPAPIPAPISESTQSVSAPIPAPISEPAQSVSAPIPAPSNEPAQSVP
-64 TSNSISEE
+64 APSPAPSNEP
-72 VQPSTPEMQESDEVP
+72 VQSVP
-87 SSAPLTE
+87 SPAPSNDSQEL
-94 TPAETPTALTEQT
+94 AA
-107 ETVVAEETTQT
+107 
-118 TEVTDPTS
+118 TD
-126 INESSQDS
+126 D
-134 SSQTE
+134 
-139 NADALV
+139 L
-145 AAKKVLEQVTSEAE
+145 AASKKTLEQVLSEAD
-159 VLSSDALRKAAKST
+159 VLSSEALRSAAKSL
-173 EDTSALQEAAKSTQA
+173 EDTSALQEAATATQA
-188 VIAEANKVFA
+188 VIAAVNKVFA
-198 DENASLEDVNAQ
+198 DEKASLEEVNAQ
-210 IVAIRSSVGSLVPEL
+210 IAAIRTSVEALANQLYSSTASQDLSVMLTAG
-225 ISYTGIEEVTVALN
+225 TADT
-239 TPTSTETPADDAD
+239 TTPAHYTKIINDVAGEPY
-252 KAVVSAISD
+252 AI
-261 VYTAKTQRVTTFAG
+261 TARELGTT
-275 IPSNA
+275 
-280 IVVIES
+280 
-286 SATPATYTYKRFDGA
+286 TPAVTSFNLAVYDAATGTSVYKRYDTNSPMNMTLILQDYKANASSFLTA
-301 VNLDAVKKAYDAG
+301 DAFKAAHPLG
-314 GFVDA
+314 E
-319 STFKTNGGKVN
+319 N
-330 EGETIYVVKEST
+330 ETIYVVNKADLENAPAPTTLTFPDLHHREHIVYDPAKQQYYYFLAGGVLKLHFEERGKDLLTGSAYQKNLVANHSGVAILKSSNFDPNLLVSHTADKPTKHGLHDMGDIYDIEFETEPNFDDWKTTDADGDLFVKYGANKKIKWRYVQKDEQGKVVLREENWRETTIHVGYQNVEPYSVYLSDETAAEGYVEATDIISQVPYEDYVFNGINVQDLITPKQHTAKVVRNNFAEYKINGMDFSKLPEPLRTELFESEKTVPGPRGTLPQDGEMVFDPTFKPRESMGNYRHEFSNNFENEVIKYDGQGAGGNRDISSSKEPLNPKQTFPGQMYTDRDYPFTEEIFSNNISINDLGELKVGDNASTVTNKEDYPLYDRYTSEYGKSTNNYWEYVIDGVPRTEIFSDGASINLTAIDAAVVDVNGSVFADYIALDDKGNVTDTKLQETKTIIKQQPKDTDYALHDGDKKPETFEHNGRTYKLVYST
-342 LKSATATSVEETYDL
+342 LKVKGTETPYSDTGKVVKGNINATHYYAPVQERVIEEDFTATLRLEYYDYDTKLPFPQLKDGITHKTGVVGKTQYKQKYYLDKDKQIVEVSKEKIGNVITQGVAYDL
-357 IKFKHRENLVIDP
+357 VNDRVTDPKANGIVTQPIEESLTWEGTRTTTNPNTSGDNL
-370 NSYDLGALARP
+370 L
-381 GSFSIDIEMLGDV
+381 
-394 IDGYDPTRHILKE
+394 
-407 NNTLLVIEP
+407 
-416 GHSVYYGDLPEN
+416 
-428 ERPAN
+428 
-433 LVTNEKGDL
+433 
-442 EDEYGNSMLYYHDK
+442 
-456 LNLLLSHIEGHN
+456 LNLLHE
-468 LADKPNSILDLPPG
+468 KTE
-482 VSVVF
+482 F
-487 KGLDGNETSS
+487 
-497 KADINKLWFKR
+497 IN
-508 LDDVWNKD
+508 
-516 KEEYI
+516 
-521 WGATTT
+521 
-527 LEFKFK
+527 
-533 VEKDGK
+533 
-539 VINQDTEWRKVTL
+539 
-552 HSSGNKKLADIIK
+552 
-565 TTTKNTV
+565 
-572 NDFDKGIV
+572 
-580 DNIDFS
+580 
-586 ALPTGMKDIA
+586 
-596 VAMEKES
+596 
-603 ANLDGTTPE
+603 
-612 DGKLPIFNNPE
+612 
-623 NKNVKWIVERTPED
+623 
-637 SYGDGTKYAVQD
+637 
-649 NSHGTSPI
+649 
-657 RILPNWTD
+657 
-665 LFKGDPS
+665 
-672 ALLVSYLKETS
+672 
-683 NDAGRKD
+683 
-690 TDPIV
+690 
-695 DKEAI
+695 
-700 KSYKSLLDSIYRF
+700 
-713 HKYNVDT
+713 
-720 PVHAWNTADG
+720 VHA
-730 TTTKSLQDYAEGTHS
+730 L
-745 EFNKPVS
+745 
-752 NYWRSSITPMGI
+752 
-764 PTFDVGSDLDLEEL
+764 
-778 TIIPS
+778 
-783 GPTYVITH
+783 
-791 RFEKGSSVPK
+791 
-801 DIELPTEITSRITDD
+801 
-816 KNYKEVPSGATRET
+816 
-830 NQTISTTPYTD
+830 
-841 KVNNGIWTFENWSAT
+841 NGQF
-856 SLSPSAENPNPE
+856 
-868 FVGTWKF
+868 
-875 TKNEDVVVQYIALK
+875 
-889 SNGTVDTSVTLK
+889 
-901 GDYTD
+901 YTD
-906 SDDVQP
+906 SVVKFYYNSEWKYDSGERVPKETDEN
-912 GTKYNATETK
+912 GT
-922 NGIQEKPTSIVHD
+922 IIVH
-935 ASGITYELVE
+935 
-945 DRTESYTNGQKDE
+945 
-958 TAKTA
+958 
-963 GDVPVGGAVIK
+963 
-974 YYYKPTGVGSVKIV
+974 
-988 YQALTEDGSAEDAS
+988 
-1002 VHLRD
+1002 
-1007 DYMDTEDKPVD
+1007 
-1018 TPYNAREE
+1018 
-1026 GEQPASITYVRPD
+1026 YV
-1039 GSTIEY
+1039 
-1045 KLVAEK
+1045 
-1051 SKLVDPYGEYTADEI
+1051 
-1066 GGADFPTEDDFY
+1066 
-1078 SYQVQEGLTTYTYY
+1078 
-1092 YQPDPNTETPA
+1092 
-1103 GTVKMGSVK
+1103 
-1112 IKYTALNEAG
+1112 NEAG
-1122 EKDPNV
+1122 EKIAESYTHTDNVLVGRSTYEVPIIDVYADADSPDPINRYTADNPRYNEVYTANNV
-1128 ELRGEYIDT
+1128 PYNIETDTKRDSTEL
-1137 PNSKVGTEYDAA
+1137 V
-1149 ETKDGVEEKPTEFK
+1149 KPAT
-1163 NIGGKDYTFVR
+1163 IGDYTFTRSEAKIPLSGNVPR
-1174 IEKTVNGVTAS
+1174 GTNEITLVYKK
-1185 DTNTSGEVAE
+1185 NTS
-1195 GETIIEYVYK
+1195 T
-1205 PVSTVPPVEP
+1205 PPASP
-1215 KGSVKIV
+1215 TGSVKIV
-1222 YKALNADGTDVDS
+1222 YKALTADGSVEDTN
-1235 SVTLRADVNDTVDA
+1235 VTLRAEVNDTVDA

-1260 GVDHDKNDTTEPIN
+1260 NVDHDKDVNTDPID
-1274 ERQEMFTTEATETN
+1274 ERPATLLTAAT
-1288 PSREYRLVAAKTT
+1288 PDKASLQYKLVSEKTT
-1301 VQTPTDATPVTV
+1301 IQKPTDPAPVLV
-1313 TDDAQLEG
+1313 TSDTELEG
-1321 QVVEGT
+1321 QVVEG
-1327 TTVTYYYA
+1327 
-1335 LVQVQ
+1335 L
-1340 PATSRQ
+1340 
-1346 VKGSV
+1346 
-1351 IIKYEDAAETEIKGQ
+1351 
-1366 LTDTDQG
+1366 
-1373 LVATYTTPSRR
+1373 
-1384 YIKVDNQITYL
+1384 
-1395 DSEPTETEVL
+1395 
-1405 SNLTYNADQT
+1405 
-1415 REDGTVEKPAMIPFG
+1415 
-1430 DKTYHFIKL
+1430 
-1439 KEGSAETTGLVTE
+1439 
-1452 TTKTVTYVYA
+1452 
-1462 PEQQREETSPTLGS
+1462 
-1476 VLVRYKLEGSETDT
+1476 
-1490 NPDGITLRANYPDRT
+1490 
-1505 DVVVKNQTKTIYFY
+1505 
-1519 EDANGQQQTVREV
+1519 
-1532 TADPVPTNER
+1532 
-1542 YEITADEAPEILVS
+1542 
-1556 EGKQYRKVRRSDV
+1556 
-1569 AESGLVPEGTTTIT
+1569 TTIT

-1623 SYDATQTKPNSTDSE
+1623 SYNAAGKKTDDTDE

-1670 KEGTTTVVYVY
+1670 KEGITTVVYVY

-1722 DTDWSTVDKNVDHDK
+1722 DTAWSTVDKNVDHDK

-1780 NVVRGQTVVTY
+1780 HVVRGQTVVTY
-1791 FYAPVQTETATT
+1791 FYAPVQTENVPT
-1803 ENKGSVVIQY
+1803 ENKGSVVIEY

-1823 SAKDDRRDVVVSTT
+1823 SAKDDRKDVVVSTT

-1861 TTEPT
+1861 KTVPT
-1866 AADQLLYKAD
+1866 AADQLTYTAN
-1876 ETGEQPP
+1876 EAGEQPP
-1883 TINFQDTEAGE
+1883 TINFRDTDAGE
-1894 TAAITYHFIRHDT
+1894 TAEKTYHFVKHDE

-1914 SVEVGTKTV
+1914 SVEVDTIKTV

-1928 PEQSETTSKDNTAK
+1928 PEQIEPTAKDNTAK
-1942 VTVNYYILDTDTTL
+1942 VTVNYYILGTSTEL
-1956 QPSYEDMPATKISET
+1956 QPSYEDTPATKISET

-1985 VPVGTPT
+1985 VPVGDPT
-1992 EEIKPVVPA
+1992 VVTNPVNPE
-2001 VTYNTNLTKADGTA
+2001 VTYDTTETKNGKE
-2015 ERPTTLTSGGK
+2015 ERPTTLESGDK

-2088 GTYTDTPATPVA
+2088 ATYTDTPATPVA

-2127 AVTPVSTYT
+2127 AVTPVPTYT

-2147 SYENTTYHY
+2147 PYENTTYHY
-2156 IGLETGSKPLTGDV
+2156 ISLETGSKPLAGDV
-2170 VEGTTEVT
+2170 VEGVTEVT

-2187 QETSPT
+2187 PETSPT

-2206 ETEANP
+2206 ETDTTP
-2212 DGITLRGDYPDTTDV
+2212 DGITLRDDYPDTTDV

-2250 EVTAD
+2250 EEIAD

-2265 TADEAPEILFSDGK
+2265 TADEAPEILVSDGK

-2287 EVAESG
+2287 NVPESG
-2293 LVLEGT
+2293 LVPEGT

-2314 VKYVNEAGDEIAD
+2314 VKYVNEASDEIAD

-2362 LVGKDGKTYVFKEFK
+2362 LVGKDGKTYVFKEVK

-2383 QPSGDL
+2383 QPSGNL

-2412 VALQAD
+2412 VALQED
-2418 NQTVDDTVHLA
+2418 NQTVDATVHLA

-2464 NGKDYL
+2464 NGKDYV
-2470 LVESKTT
+2470 LVEAKTRT
-2477 TTHDGQP
+2477 SHDGQA
-2484 VENNPTSGQV
+2484 VDNNPTSGQV
-2494 QKGQTVVTYYYAPV
+2494 QKGQTLVTYYYAPV

-2519 LHPNGDINEDL
+2519 LRPNGDINEDL

-2545 TDYNASESGR
+2545 TDYNASETGR

-2576 GAATYRLVEA
+2576 GATTYRLVEA

-2598 LTDLTS
+2598 PTNLTS

-2682 DKTYHLVASKT
+2682 DKTYHLVVSKT
-2693 TKQVGTNPATI
+2693 TKRVGTNQATV

-2789 AETEVLSNLTY
+2789 AETEVLSNLAY

-2857 VQEEDL
+2857 VQEEDV

-2914 ATEVKELLS
+2914 ATEVKELLN

-2983 NTRRASVYVD
+2983 NTRKASVYVD

-3006 YTDTNQAVIA
+3006 YTDTDQVVIA
-3016 TSETTKRY
+3016 NSETTKIY
-3024 YLNQDGSETVLENTT
+3024 YLNQDGSERVLENTT

-3073 ETVGETKGTL
+3073 ATLGATDGTL
-3083 TADAYVTYYYAEIK
+3083 RSDVYVTYYYAEIK

-3170 TQVREGGVEEKPS
+3170 SQVREGGVEEKPS

-3225 STPSDNSAKVT
+3225 PTSSDNSAKVT
-3236 VNYYILGTDE
+3236 VNYYILGTSTE
-3246 TLQPSYEDTPVTKI
+3246 LQPSYEDTPVTKI

-3269 YLGADGNEVPV
+3269 YLDADGNQVPV
-3280 GDPTVVT
+3280 GTPTEEIKPVDPA
-3287 NPVNPPVTY
+3287 VTY
-3296 NTTETKNGKEE
+3296 DTTETKNGKEE

-3322 EAATSF
+3322 EAATTF
-3328 TDGTGVRGTLTKDTV
+3328 TEGTGISGTLTKDTV

-3350 VKEEVA
+3350 VKEEVT

-3370 TEGAS
+3370 TDGIT
-3375 LREDKEDTASTV
+3375 LRDDKEDTASTV
-3387 ISTKTTTKKYY
+3387 ISTKATTKKYY
-3398 EYNGEKVYVGDP
+3398 EYNGQKFYVGDP
-3410 VESTETVD
+3410 VVVTTPV
-3418 LSYDTT
+3418 LVPYDTT
-3424 EEAKDEKPSTLEK
+3424 ESANDEKPETLSK
-3437 DGKTYQRVAVKSG
+3437 DGKTYRLVEVKVD
-3450 SAAENGKVTGD
+3450 SAPEIGTVSGD
-3461 HVVTYVYAE
+3461 HIVTYVYAE
-3470 IVTPPVDSPK
+3470 VPGEPTPPTPGEPTPPVDSPK
-3480 GSVIVKYRIQDEKG
+3480 GRVTVKYRIQDENG
-3494 NVIESEIPRPDYE
+3494 NVIENEIPRPDYE
-3507 DTSETVTGTP
+3507 DTPETVTGTP
-3517 YKTNENSDEK
+3517 YKTNENS
-3527 PTEFTYNGKVY
+3527 
-3538 EYVRVDGAEEGQ
+3538 
-3550 VGEGQTVVTYI
+3550 
-3561 YKEKITTP
+3561 
-3569 TPEDPKPENPKP
+3569 
-3581 EDPKP
+3581 
-3586 EDPKP
+3586 